1 MIIYIYD
8 YIYMIIY
15 MYKYIC
21 ICIQNC
27 PQLKKFSFKYGP
39 CHALSSRPP
48 GPRYITGMDWI
59 EIDIG

>member
-1 MIIYIYD
+1 
-8 YIYMIIY
+8 MIIY